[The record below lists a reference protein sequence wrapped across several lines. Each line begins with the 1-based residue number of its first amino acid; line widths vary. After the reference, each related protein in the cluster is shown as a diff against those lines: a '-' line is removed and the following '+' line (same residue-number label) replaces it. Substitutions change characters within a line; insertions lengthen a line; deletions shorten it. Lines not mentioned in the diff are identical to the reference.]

1 MLLDFERIFIKHL
14 LHIEKISNDEQLQLC
29 VVDLNIKC
37 HTILID
43 VAGWAAPLS
52 GDSWS
57 DGFQETAAW
66 NLTTEEV
73 LDLKELFMIFDSD
86 KDGVLTFT
94 QVKNAIGVLGK
105 PMRGEYH
112 QRVELWLE
120 IDTLAFY
127 SDEEL
132 LSLVKKFSEDTKN
145 LSVEFNEFLKMLAY
159 HKNVK
164 SVRSCEELV
173 AAFGSVLSSCTI
185 TNNVSEHEQWLE
197 FSNVCIDIDIIHNIR
212 RRHTLE

>member
-1 MLLDFERIFIKHL
+1 
-14 LHIEKISNDEQLQLC
+14 
-29 VVDLNIKC
+29 
-37 HTILID
+37 
-43 VAGWAAPLS
+43 
-52 GDSWS
+52 
-57 DGFQETAAW
+57 
-66 NLTTEEV
+66 
-73 LDLKELFMIFDSD
+73 MIFDSD

-94 QVKNAIGVLGK
+94 QVKNAVGVLGK
-105 PMRGEYH
+105 PIRGEYQ
-112 QRVELWLE
+112 QRVELQLLE

-132 LSLVKKFSEDTKN
+132 LSIVKKFSADTKN

-185 TNNVSEHEQWLE
+185 TNNVSEHEQ
-197 FSNVCIDIDIIHNIR
+197 
-212 RRHTLE
+212 

>member
-1 MLLDFERIFIKHL
+1 MLLAGPRHCL
-14 LHIEKISNDEQLQLC
+14 
-29 VVDLNIKC
+29 VTVDLMGSRRPRPGTWPPRRC
-37 HTILID
+37 LT
-43 VAGWAAPLS
+43 S
-52 GDSWS
+52 RSSSWS
-57 DGFQETAAW
+57 LTPIKTEFWLSHKSKMPSGFLE
-66 NLTTEEV
+66 NLSEV
-73 LDLKELFMIFDSD
+73 STIS
-86 KDGVLTFT
+86 V
-94 QVKNAIGVLGK
+94 
-105 PMRGEYH
+105 
-112 QRVELWLE
+112 WLE

-185 TNNVSEHEQWLE
+185 TNNVSEHEQWPE